1 VLNASY
7 YTNVRKLPFHL
18 TGKALPVVTE
28 TARKID
34 SFRHLPKGWH
44 YGEGGPAQ
52 ESAASAAEAILWVFA
67 LAEVS
72 DTGAFPGAH
81 GEVMVTAYVDS
92 HYLEAIAETD
102 GSISLT
108 YEVDDAE
115 LFSNGRMRLR
125 DAIEKVRE
133 ILGGAWSTS
142 AFYTL
147 NTLIITPNKIVSR
160 VWLSETQ
167 LGAEHLLCNAPVSM
181 QQTAQFA
188 TTFGVI
194 TPPILPESHPFSGFL
209 TKESS
214 QMDVA

>member
-1 VLNASY
+1 VLNA
-7 YTNVRKLPFHL
+7 TVRKLPIHL

-34 SFRHLPKGWH
+34 SFRYLPKGWH

-52 ESAASAAEAILWVFA
+52 EAAAASAEAILWVFA
-67 LAEVS
+67 LSEIS

-92 HYLEAIAETD
+92 HYLEAIAEID

-108 YEVDDAE
+108 YEVDDVEMFPAE
-115 LFSNGRMRLR
+115 RMRLA
-125 DAIEKVRE
+125 DAIKKIRE

-142 AFYTL
+142 ASYTL
-147 NTLIITPNKIVSR
+147 GTLIITPSRIASR
-160 VWLSETQ
+160 VWLSETR

-181 QQTAQFA
+181 RRMSQSANMQDVTMQMWPATPQYFGYLTSESLEGDTA
-188 TTFGVI
+188 
-194 TPPILPESHPFSGFL
+194 
-209 TKESS
+209 
-214 QMDVA
+214 

>member
-1 VLNASY
+1 MLNVSY
-7 YTNVRKLPFHL
+7 YASVRKLPFHL
-18 TGKALPVVTE
+18 TGKALPVITE

-34 SFRHLPKGWH
+34 SFRHLPEGWH

-52 ESAASAAEAILWVFA
+52 ESAAAAAESILWVFA

-108 YEVDDAE
+108 YELDDVE
-115 LFSNGRMRLR
+115 LFSKGHMRLR

-147 NTLIITPNKIVSR
+147 STLIITPSKIASR
-160 VWLSETQ
+160 AWLSETR

-181 QQTAQFA
+181 QQTAQYA
-188 TTFGVI
+188 TILGVI
-194 TPPILPESHPFSGFL
+194 TPPILPESLPFFGYL
-209 TKESS
+209 KKASS
-214 QMDVA
+214 QQDIA